1 MQPIVRILIV
11 VSSTSL
17 WVGELYFDVEK
28 KPVIISIVR
37 LLISVGSGWM
47 LNVDASHLR
56 PPIFRTE

>member
-17 WVGELYFDVEK
+17 RVGELYFDVEK

-37 LLISVGSGWM
+37 LLISEGSGWM
-47 LNVDASHLR
+47 LMPRIYGPQFSGLND
-56 PPIFRTE
+56 